1 MDKTKF
7 NDYGKGLANP
17 CDDQQSQLQNPKD
30 DELEEL
36 FARMNLNLNSNS
48 NPNPI
53 RNPRDIWSD
62 FRAPTMGSLYDGFKG
77 GYYLNSTRSPPSQ
90 NMVPRPSFS
99 DTFAR
104 NRFLDSNI
112 QRGTLS
118 VPLSPWLYDQQNFYY
133 PTRPRSDHS
142 STWLLRELRG
152 RVCEF
157 AKDQNGCRL
166 LQTKLDD
173 KILSGEEIEMLFME
187 VKDHLHELVVHRFA
201 NYLVQKLFRA
211 CNQELRTHLLLLLV
225 CVPHRF
231 LEICTDVHGSRTVQ
245 KFIDRITTR
254 EQRCI
259 LFSALRPIAVI
270 LAKNSNGHH
279 IIQECLLK
287 FSNRELRVMC
297 IFVSDTYLDYY
308 RNVIFIFIL
317 HVQLVMESFVDHCI
331 YIATNQSGCFVVQQC
346 LRHADPEMRGLLL
359 GQIIANA
366 ILLSEDEYGNYV
378 VQFVLEMKDDYLT
391 ARIIAELEGS
401 FVTLSFSKYGSNVVE
416 KCLKVSGEQ
425 LSAMIIREIMNDP
438 DFVKVI
444 GHDYGNY
451 VAQSALSVSKVMIL
465 LPSFLASLYRSSLDS
480 T

>member
-1 MDKTKF
+1 MADPNLPDKTKF

-17 CDDQQSQLQNPKD
+17 YDNQQGDGPSRPQNPKD
-30 DELEEL
+30 DELEEV
-36 FARMNLNLNSNS
+36 FARMNLNLNSN
-48 NPNPI
+48 PNPMQ
-53 RNPRDIWSD
+53 NPRNIWSD
-62 FRAPTMGSLYDGFKG
+62 FRVPTMGSLYDGFKG
-77 GYYLNSTRSPPSQ
+77 GYYVNSTRSPPSQ
-90 NMVPRPSFS
+90 NMVPRSNFS
-99 DTFAR
+99 DTSVR
-104 NRFLDSNI
+104 NRFLE
-112 QRGTLS
+112 QRSTM
-118 VPLSPWLYDQQNFYY
+118 SPWVYDQQTFYY

-142 STWLLRELRG
+142 SWLLRELRG

-166 LQTKLDD
+166 LQSKLDD

-211 CNQELRTHLLLLLV
+211 CNQDLRTHLLLLLV
-225 CVPHRF
+225 CIPQRMF

-259 LFSALRPIAVI
+259 LLSVLSPIAVI

-279 IIQECLLK
+279 IIQACLFK
-287 FSNRELRVMC
+287 FSNKELR
-297 IFVSDTYLDYY
+297 
-308 RNVIFIFIL
+308 
-317 HVQLVMESFVDHCI
+317 LVMEAFVDHCI

-378 VQFVLEMKDDYLT
+378 VQFVLELKDDYLT

-451 VAQSALSVSKVMIL
+451 VAQSALSVSKGDLRNAFLALIRYHY
-465 LPSFLASLYRSSLDS
+465 SFLQSNPFGRRVLSRTKSCKNDR
-480 T
+480 